1 MRKTALISTLSLVS
15 SCVAFAL
22 IRPAVCAA
30 EEAKTD
36 TIGPWE
42 IEATFKGD
50 KFDRC
55 TITRKLDD
63 DIVATFVKSG
73 DDFTLEL
80 SSPNWKLDRGKTYPV
95 KMTLGPKSFDEKVSA
110 EASSV
115 SFAVK
120 DETFT
125 AALRSA
131 SALNVVGA
139 GATIRVPLDKS
150 TAAFDRLDQCV
161 TKNEKAVETNPFVA
175 PARRP

>member
-1 MRKTALISTLSLVS
+1 
-15 SCVAFAL
+15 
-22 IRPAVCAA
+22 
-30 EEAKTD
+30 
-36 TIGPWE
+36 
-42 IEATFKGD
+42 
-50 KFDRC
+50 
-55 TITRKLDD
+55 
-63 DIVATFVKSG
+63 
-73 DDFTLEL
+73 
-80 SSPNWKLDRGKTYPV
+80 
-95 KMTLGPKSFDEKVSA
+95 MTLGPKSFDEKVSA